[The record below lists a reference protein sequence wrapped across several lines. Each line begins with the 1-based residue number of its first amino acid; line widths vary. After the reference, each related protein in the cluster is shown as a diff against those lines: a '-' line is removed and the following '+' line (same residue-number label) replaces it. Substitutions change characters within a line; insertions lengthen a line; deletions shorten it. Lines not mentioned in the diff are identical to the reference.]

1 MLETMSPAKEGEK
14 GRGGGPPFFALLGSL
29 LILLFNFEDMR
40 REEAS
45 DASTAL
51 NPTVWRLPTYKTGI

>member
-14 GRGGGPPFFALLGSL
+14 GGGGPPFFALLGSL
-29 LILLFNFEDMR
+29 LILLFNFEEMR

-51 NPTVWRLPTYKTGI
+51 YPTVWRLPTYKTGI